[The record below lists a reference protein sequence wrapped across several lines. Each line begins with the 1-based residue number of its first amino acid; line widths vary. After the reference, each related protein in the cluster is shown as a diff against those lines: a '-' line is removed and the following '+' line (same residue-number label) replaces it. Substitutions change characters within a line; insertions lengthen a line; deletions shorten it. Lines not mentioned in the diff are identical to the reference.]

1 MVHSAWALTAGTV
14 IVFLAR
20 ERYHLVLWVVLFLVL
35 AWTSTLYFGR
45 AVIADGAAPGFMHEL
60 TSYITRVLYHEVL
73 FFLLPFYAYSTV
85 VDSPNVFFV
94 VLLAGLAVIA
104 CIDLPFD
111 RWLRTRPVFA
121 LVFFTVVAFAAIN
134 LLLPLIVGVRPRVA
148 APVAALL
155 AIGAAAPLALRTA
168 PRTLGARMRLVA
180 AAVMVLVVAVG
191 FPSFIPP
198 VPLRMQRAAFASG
211 IERSSLTLVDTLAD
225 HVAPTQ
231 VGGALVVLAEVFAPS
246 ALPTSVRLEWWRDGE
261 LLRISREVGI
271 TAHAAGFRVW
281 DAYRPQSGA
290 VPPGHYRVVLRT
302 VGRRVFGVAKITVGD

>member
-1 MVHSAWALTAGTV
+1 MLHSAWALTAGTV
-14 IVFLAR
+14 IVLLAR

-45 AVIADGAAPGFMHEL
+45 VVIADEGAPGLMHEL
-60 TSYITRVLYHEVL
+60 TSYITRVLYHETL

-94 VLLAGLAVIA
+94 VLLAGLAVVA

-134 LLLPLIVGVRPRVA
+134 LLLPLLVGLRPRFA

-168 PRTLGARMRLVA
+168 PKTLGARMRLMA
-180 AAVMVLVVAVG
+180 AAVVILVVAVG
-191 FPSFIPP
+191 FPSLIPP
-198 VPLRMQRAAFASG
+198 VPLRLERATFASG
-211 IERSSLTLVDTLAD
+211 IERSTLTQVDTLTD
-225 HVAPTQ
+225 HVPSTQ
-231 VGGALVVLAEVFAPS
+231 LGGALVVLAEVFAPS
-246 ALPTSVRLEWWRDGE
+246 ALPVSVRLEWWHDGE
-261 LLRISREVGI
+261 LVRVSREVGI
-271 TAHAAGFRVW
+271 TAHAEGFRVW
-281 DAYRPQSGA
+281 DAWHPESGS
-290 VPPGHYRVVLRT
+290 VPPGRYRVVLRT
-302 VGRRVFGVAKITVGD
+302 GERRVFGVVDLTVDD